1 MDPLR
6 ELFPVHEREPT
17 PPKHA
22 ECCPACRKPLQFTHY
37 ESTRVPIGEFVA
49 IRVELAELFAL
60 ALLAA
65 VGAIVAF
72 YAGILIA
79 ILALAVLAA
88 LVYVR
93 DDKRL
98 RRQAVWFCRAC
109 DRYRI
114 GRRLAAW
121 KAGSR

>member
-1 MDPLR
+1 
-6 ELFPVHEREPT
+6 
-17 PPKHA
+17 
-22 ECCPACRKPLQFTHY
+22 
-37 ESTRVPIGEFVA
+37 
-49 IRVELAELFAL
+49 
-60 ALLAA
+60 
-65 VGAIVAF
+65 
-72 YAGILIA
+72 LIA

-98 RRQAVWFCRAC
+98 RRQAVWFCRTC